1 MERHEN
7 SNIILPGNLLLRTLE
22 PRDSLSFY
30 NLYKK
35 NYETKLAEES
45 PFQPGETEADFTAR
59 ILGLCTHIWT
69 IRLSD
74 DPQTIVGDAAL
85 HDWIKETSTIEIGG
99 TLLPEY
105 HGKGIMISVFDYI
118 ISFAKEQLNIK
129 TIIGKTGINNQQ
141 AARLVLKL
149 GFTRSNESDG
159 LAVFQKIL
167 E

>member
-1 MERHEN
+1 V
-7 SNIILPGNLLLRTLE
+7 
-22 PRDSLSFY
+22 
-30 NLYKK
+30 
-35 NYETKLAEES
+35 
-45 PFQPGETEADFTAR
+45 
-59 ILGLCTHIWT
+59 LCTHIWT

-129 TIIGKTGINNQQ
+129 TVIGKTGINNQQ